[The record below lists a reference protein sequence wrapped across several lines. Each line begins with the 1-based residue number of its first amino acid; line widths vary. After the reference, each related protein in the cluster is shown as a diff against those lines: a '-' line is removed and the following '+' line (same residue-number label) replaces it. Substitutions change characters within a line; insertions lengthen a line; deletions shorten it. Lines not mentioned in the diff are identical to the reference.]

1 MKTNTMTIKTIEK
14 IDLFNHRTKSKIKA
28 DVILGDSLDVLKRLP
43 DNSVD
48 LIVTSPPYAD
58 QRKSTY
64 GGISPDKYVEW
75 FIPIADELLRVLHP
89 KGTFVL
95 NIKEKVVNSE
105 RHTYVMELIIE
116 MRKQGWLWTEEF
128 IWHKKNCFPGKW
140 PNRFRDSWER
150 LLQFNKQKDFNMY
163 QDEVRMPMGDW
174 AKTRLKNLS
183 ETDKRRDNSKVGS
196 GFGKNVSKWVG
207 RDLAYPTNVLMM
219 ATESSNKKHSA
230 VFPKE
235 LPSWFIKL
243 FTKPGDVVLD
253 PFLGSGTTS
262 IAAFQLD
269 RSSIGIEIQE
279 EYHKLA
285 IQNIN
290 EQTQ

>member
-1 MKTNTMTIKTIEK
+1 MTTKTIEK
-14 IDLFNHRTKSKIKA
+14 INLLNLITKAKIKA
-28 DVILGDSLDVLKRLP
+28 DVILGDCLEALKRLP

-75 FIPIADELLRVLHP
+75 FLPITKEMLRVLSP
-89 KGTFVL
+89 KGTFIL
-95 NIKEKVVNSE
+95 NIKEKVVDGE
-105 RHTYVMELIIE
+105 RHTYVMELVIE
-116 MRKQGWLWTEEF
+116 MKKQGWLWTEEF

-163 QDEVRMPMGDW
+163 QDEVMVPMGDW

-183 ETDKRRDNSKVGS
+183 ETDKIRDNSRVGS

-207 RDLAYPTNVLMM
+207 REMAYPTNVLMM

-243 FTKPGDVVLD
+243 FTKTGDVVLD

-269 RSSIGIEIQE
+269 RNSIGIEIQE
-279 EYHKLA
+279 EYHELA

-290 EQTQ
+290 EQTK